1 VGQIGVSK
9 ARHIRYTHVGGN
21 KGRTNWTNIMNYYK
35 RLWDETTG
43 EELTDSWGTSTFY
56 FETDNEDNVIRQLQ
70 IFQNGNALKYWDKF
84 KEDKYGFVS
93 DQPLDKEEFESYKI
107 DKDEFER
114 TWTKTQ
120 KTFE

>member
-1 VGQIGVSK
+1 
-9 ARHIRYTHVGGN
+9 
-21 KGRTNWTNIMNYYK
+21 MNYYK

-56 FETDNEDNVIRQLQ
+56 FETDNEHNVIRQLQ

-107 DKDEFER
+107 DKDEFEI